1 MDKLKLLNH
10 TLKEIGPIADQVNV
24 PIGFI
29 VISEGEK
36 FAVKFSLSQ
45 GIMIFDSV
53 ESAIDFIVKEG
64 KKVVDELKRKHK
76 I

>member
-1 MDKLKLLNH
+1 MDKLTLLNDA
-10 TLKEIGPIADQVNV
+10 LKTVGPIADQVNV

-45 GIMIFDSV
+45 GVKIVDSI
-53 ESAIDFIVKEG
+53 ESAIDFIVEES
-64 KKVVDELKRKHK
+64 KKVVDEFKQ
-76 I
+76 